1 MADIFNIFN
10 QAALTRVINVA
21 AQTRL
26 EQIDPLPRALSTTQT
41 TTQDKIRLQ
50 HVQIKSF
57 GYAKPKAF
65 GATPPVYVPRM
76 RYTETEIE
84 LIPIHEMS
92 PVDERLLRKL
102 SSDVPEIAARAGVD
116 IQTRQTALRMR
127 NELGWDVLT
136 MTAILN
142 GQLQIAFADD
152 PEEGFTID
160 YGFDP
165 THFTHVATPWTTLA
179 SSTPIDDMK
188 AVQVLLAN
196 QTGQYGRHFWMN
208 SNTQRN
214 LIESAQAKA
223 LLTGFDG
230 RAQFIPTLGNI
241 GARMY
246 DPDNVQFHVSDSGY
260 RPGEAYDRGLTAH
273 TKFLADNIIIVTTD
287 DPFEGENLVEVWSG
301 RTAVPQSEF
310 APPALLQG
318 NQSWVKLNTDE
329 LTTYYHEASTRI
341 PMVNRPDCMVIMDVS
356 GA

>member
-1 MADIFNIFN
+1 MADIFNVFN
-10 QAALTRVINVA
+10 QAALTRVINIA
-21 AQTRL
+21 AQTRI
-26 EQIDPLPRALSTTQT
+26 EQINPLPRVLSGQPT
-41 TTQDKIRLQ
+41 TTEDKIRLQ
-50 HVQIKSF
+50 RAQIKSF

-65 GATPPVYVPRM
+65 GATPPIYVPRM

-102 SSDVPEIAARAGVD
+102 ESEDSEVRARAGVD

-136 MTAILN
+136 MSAILN
-142 GQLQIAFADD
+142 GTLQIGFVDD
-152 PEEGFTID
+152 PDQGFTLD
-160 YGFDP
+160 YGYDP
-165 THFTHVATPWTTLA
+165 THFTSVSTPWATLA

-196 QTGQYGRHFWMN
+196 QTGQYARHFWMN

-214 LIESAQAKA
+214 LIESAEAKA

-230 RAQFIPTLGNI
+230 RAQFIPTLGDI
-241 GARMY
+241 ATRMY

-260 RPGEAYDRGLTAH
+260 RGETYERGLTAH
-273 TKFLADNIIIVTTD
+273 TKFLPDNVVIVTTD
-287 DPFEGENLVEVWSG
+287 DPFEGERLVEVWNGS
-301 RTAVPQSEF
+301 TAVPQSEF

-318 NQSWVKLNTDE
+318 NQSWVKLDTDS

-341 PMVNRPDCMVIMDVS
+341 PMVNRPDCIAIMDVS
-356 GA
+356 